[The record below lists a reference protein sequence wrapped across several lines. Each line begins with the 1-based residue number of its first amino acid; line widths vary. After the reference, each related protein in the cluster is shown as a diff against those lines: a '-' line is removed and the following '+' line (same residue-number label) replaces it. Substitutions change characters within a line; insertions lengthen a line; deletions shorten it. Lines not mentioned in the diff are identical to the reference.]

1 MRIIEARGLA
11 RTFTSRKRTVEAVR
25 GVDITVD
32 EGEIV
37 GFLGPNGAGK
47 TTTLRM
53 LTTLMRPTAGTATVA
68 GADLLADPVGVRRRI
83 GYVPQAIGVTGG
95 GSDPNA
101 TVAEE
106 LTFQAK
112 LYRVAPDQVP
122 GRVALLTR
130 QLDLGGLDDRLVKT
144 LSGGQRRRL
153 DIALGLVHSPG
164 LVFLDEPTTGLDPQS
179 RSNLWDHI
187 RSLRADL
194 GTTVFLTTHYLEE
207 ADALCDRVFIIDHGV
222 IVAEGTPDELK
233 RRVSGDVVTLQ
244 VNGARDTARELL
256 ARQPIV
262 QDVTVSDDGA
272 LRLNVFDGA
281 ESLPALLRVLDDAG
295 VTMHSINLS
304 RPTLDD
310 VFLTMTG
317 RSLRDDSPS
326 ASGQHRPE
334 PEPAG
339 RGGSKE

>member
-1 MRIIEARGLA
+1 MTIIEARALA
-11 RTFTSRKRTVEAVR
+11 RTFTSRKRTVKAVR

-68 GADLLADPVGVRRRI
+68 GADLLADPVGVRRGI

-122 GRVALLTR
+122 GRVALLTS

-153 DIALGLVHSPG
+153 DIALGLVHSPR

-187 RSLRADL
+187 RRLREDL

-207 ADALCDRVFIIDHGV
+207 ADALCDRILVIDYGK
-222 IVAEGTPDELK
+222 IVAEGTPEDLK
-233 RRVSGDVVTLQ
+233 RRISGDVITLS
-244 VNGARDTARELL
+244 VGGSPGAAEGVLASQPGVRDIA
-256 ARQPIV
+256 
-262 QDVTVSDDGA
+262 VSGRS
-272 LRLNVFDGA
+272 LRLTVDRGEEA
-281 ESLPALLRVLDDAG
+281 LPSLLRVLDAAG
-295 VTMHSINLS
+295 ITLESINLA
-304 RPTLDD
+304 RPSLDD
-310 VFLTMTG
+310 VFLTVTG
-317 RSLRDDSPS
+317 RSLREDAPDAAP
-326 ASGQHRPE
+326 RDRV
-334 PEPAG
+334 PAH
-339 RGGSKE
+339 S